1 MEGYFSGK
9 PLVGKGKGDV
19 RSRSSTTPGRIPS
32 VPGVLRRESYI
43 AGGAP
48 YMGSRIE
55 NIRRESTR
63 SVVGEGLPSTLW
75 DYLMLEMENQEVHEV
90 EGYKSER
97 LANFLRIPE
106 KFEKVFPPL
115 SCWMGGLMVVDLVW
129 VGGLFGFV
137 FAYVYDFTVES
148 DSWRA
153 HTFKEQVSEKS
164 S

>member
-1 MEGYFSGK
+1 MSG
-9 PLVGKGKGDV
+9 
-19 RSRSSTTPGRIPS
+19 S
-32 VPGVLRRESYI
+32 
-43 AGGAP
+43 AP

-63 SVVGEGLPSTLW
+63 SVVGETLPSTLW

-106 KFEKVFPPL
+106 KLEKVSP
-115 SCWMGGLMVVDLVW
+115 SIVVRWLMVVDLVW

-137 FAYVYDFTVES
+137 FAYVYDFAVES
-148 DSWRA
+148 YTVNAYSSA
-153 HTFKEQVSEKS
+153 EQVSKKS
-164 S
+164 T